1 MKVAFVLLL
10 LFHGLIHLLGVA
22 KGFGLAEVAQLKMP
36 IGRGAAVLWLFSTLG
51 FLVTAAMVLW
61 APAHWWIPAAAA
73 VVMSQAA
80 IVTSWGDAKFGTVAN
95 VLVSLALLPAVLD
108 LRSGSLRS
116 RYRQDV
122 RAIPMAT
129 TTNVTEAEL
138 SKLPAPVQKY
148 LRRVGVVGRPHVRDL
163 RVRFRGQ
170 LRNGKSSGWMKVDLD
185 QHSSFG
191 ARPARLFFLEGSMFG
206 VPFDGYHRFVMPTA
220 TMDIRILGLF
230 PIVEGRGPEM
240 DRSETVTMFNDMCLL
255 APATLV
261 DAEVEWHAVDERR
274 VDATFHGIKA
284 ELYFDAEGDL
294 VDFASNDRLMSADG
308 KTFASYRWS
317 TPIRDYRDFDGARLA
332 AYGEAIWA
340 LPDGPFP
347 YARFDLEEVRYNV
360 AR

>member
-1 MKVAFVLLL
+1 MKTALVLLL
-10 LFHGLIHLLGVA
+10 VIHGLIHLLGVA

-36 IGRGAAVLWLFSTLG
+36 VGRGGAVLWLLATLA
-51 FLVTAAMVLW
+51 LLATAGMRLW
-61 APAHWWIPAAAA
+61 APAHWWMVGVGA
-73 VVMSQAA
+73 VVISQVA
-80 IVTSWGDAKFGTVAN
+80 IVTSWGDAKFGSLAN
-95 VLVSLALLPAVLD
+95 VLVSVALVVAVVD

-122 RAIPMAT
+122 RAIPPAT
-129 TTNVTEAEL
+129 STPMTDGEL

-163 RVRFRGQ
+163 RVRLRGQ
-170 LRNGKSSGWMKVDLD
+170 LRNGRDSGWMKVDIE

-191 ARPARLFFLEGSMFG
+191 EVPTRFFFLEGSMFG
-206 VPFDGYHRFVMPTA
+206 VPFDGYHRFVVPTA
-220 TMDIRILGLF
+220 TMEIRILGLF
-230 PIVEGRGPEM
+230 PIVEGRGPQM
-240 DRSETVTMFNDMCLL
+240 DRSETVTLLNDMCLL

-261 DAEVEWHAVDERR
+261 DADIEWRVVDERR
-274 VDATFHGIKA
+274 VDATFHQIKA

-317 TPIRDYRDFDGARLA
+317 TPIRDYRDFGGARLA

-347 YARFDLEEVRYNV
+347 YARFDLDQVAYNV